1 MIEMDEW
8 DAEAARH
15 ENAPHFGWPD
25 DLPSGLPDG
34 IAEQPDDFESVP
46 YEYDPVDDTWVKLI
60 N

>member
-8 DAEAARH
+8 DADAARH

-46 YEYDPVDDTWVKLI
+46 YEYDPASGAWVKLI

>member
-1 MIEMDEW
+1 MEMDEW

-34 IAEQPDDFESVP
+34 IAEKPDDFESVP
-46 YEYDPVDDTWVKLI
+46 YEYDPVDAPWVKMI